1 MTVFRRRAC
10 VAGIASSH
18 ASLGVFCIRCRRCA
32 LGGKPA
38 QLTGRLPIANMKI
51 TYCSYG
57 ILLKA
62 TDPAY
67 RPVHRVPNRSTPWME
82 TPTTPDPGP
91 ACFKDAASSPG
102 SCTATRRGT
111 PSGRTSRRGT
121 RGLQSRSPSL
131 PLRRRPLRLNDPCSS
146 SAKSNKRV
154 DNADVSCS
162 NAKCAYPADSGVYIV
177 GRVAAYF
184 SRVARVEA
192 NASLY
197 GSQAV
202 FVHFGKEPS
211 TKHRRDPEK
220 RRTGTQIR
228 YSRQGAHIW
237 VACTRHRPH
246 LTMMHVDVQRART
259 PRAIN
264 EHQGKQRVTYIASED
279 IPIPMYCGAFC
290 S

>member
-1 MTVFRRRAC
+1 
-10 VAGIASSH
+10 
-18 ASLGVFCIRCRRCA
+18 
-32 LGGKPA
+32 
-38 QLTGRLPIANMKI
+38 
-51 TYCSYG
+51 
-57 ILLKA
+57 
-62 TDPAY
+62 
-67 RPVHRVPNRSTPWME
+67 ME

-91 ACFKDAASSPG
+91 ACSKDAASSPG

-121 RGLQSRSPSL
+121 RGLLSRSPSL

-146 SAKSNKRV
+146 GAKSNERV

-162 NAKCAYPADSGVYIV
+162 NAKCAYPADSRVYIV
-177 GRVAAYF
+177 GCVAAYF

-237 VACTRHRPH
+237 VACTRHRLH

-264 EHQGKQRVTYIASED
+264 EHQGSNASPKLPQKTSRYFLQLTKYNGSPQDHVGIFSPTNLNQTVTAGRFLPPPIAQQQRKGHPNQPPRRTFFFFFC
-279 IPIPMYCGAFC
+279 PMADKVKKP
-290 S
+290 